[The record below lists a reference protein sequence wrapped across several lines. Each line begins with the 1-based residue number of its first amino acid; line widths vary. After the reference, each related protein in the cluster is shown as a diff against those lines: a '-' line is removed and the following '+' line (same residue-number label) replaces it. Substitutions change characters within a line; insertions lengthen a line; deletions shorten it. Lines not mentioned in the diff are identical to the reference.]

1 VTFFL
6 LENCFCSLLLAL
18 SLTLY
23 LAFSLSLTHT
33 RTLFSPHPSSV
44 LQSDLNALTTEQID
58 YEADSKSAGGLSM
71 SSATTDE
78 IITDVH
84 RYCTGVQGH
93 GSIE

>member
-1 VTFFL
+1 M
-6 LENCFCSLLLAL
+6 SLLQRSLHLTFSL
-18 SLTLY
+18 SLPL
-23 LAFSLSLTHT
+23 SLSLTHSLS
-33 RTLFSPHPSSV
+33 TLP

-84 RYCTGVQGH
+84 RYCVV
-93 GSIE
+93 